1 MKKSHKHI
9 LIAVVVVVIIIFV
22 VGVGSVALGPG
33 ITTSKDTPD
42 GMKWSWKSNMRPNTT
57 TNVLPVVS
65 KAFQHI

>member
-9 LIAVVVVVIIIFV
+9 LIAVVIVVIIIFV

-42 GMKWSWKSNMRPNTT
+42 GMKWSWKSN
-57 TNVLPVVS
+57 LAS
-65 KAFQHI
+65 KKASFGVTPFP